1 MTKLLL
7 IGLLLGMP
15 SKAHGTITAKTS
27 EGGHQYNDYYLVNI
41 SGELYE
47 AEADDLEPGDS
58 VTVYMLKTG
67 YIISTRYGTH

>member
-15 SKAHGTITAKTS
+15 SKAYGTVTEKTS

-47 AEADDLEPGDS
+47 TEADDLEPGDP
-58 VTVYMLKTG
+58 VTIYILHTG
-67 YIISTRYGTH
+67 FIISTRYGTH